1 MWWGSWKWRII
12 IWSFGWCC
20 WHESIPVTVKTG
32 KLYRF
37 LLSTA
42 FVQHTTVKN
51 NKRRSMWNYSFWKTK
66 FVQIVSIEEEAQR
79 LSSGNICWNFGFWT
93 YFIVKTWKTLTVNR
107 QCKYLHL
114 MTQSEISFYIT
125 SNGQSSKFRTNQ
137 TLVASCWS

>member
-1 MWWGSWKWRII
+1 MKDHNLIFWLMLLTWKHSCHCKNRQTLQ
-12 IWSFGWCC
+12 FF
-20 WHESIPVTVKTG
+20 
-32 KLYRF
+32 YRF

-51 NKRRSMWNYSFWKTK
+51 NKRRRMWNYSFWKTK